1 MYLYNKNLLCPL
13 FTFMCAFQGLWADD
27 VDLIRDESL
36 IPFYAELN
44 QSVVTEAGALAAGER
59 VVVIRPENRESVRVE
74 VPRKGIV
81 TLPVEVT
88 NLAEEIEHAKN
99 ADASNVRQVPRM
111 SFFFANRIISGE
123 SGWQDPVHADMIY
136 AYKRW
141 IILYGDA
148 NKQTTKSA
156 VIAASKYYESLAPAE
171 QELTL
176 FVYLDV
182 LGEKVA
188 IQELAD
194 AIVPK
199 IHSMPGYL
207 SKGYAK
213 SLDQIEAGAE
223 LPQLV
228 EVAPSGRI
236 LERANGLEAVM
247 VWLNR

>member
-1 MYLYNKNLLCPL
+1 MNLYSRNLLCSL
-13 FTFMCAFQGLWADD
+13 WTCIVTFQGLWANN

-44 QSVVTEAGALAAGER
+44 QAVETDTGALSGGER
-59 VVVIRPENRESVRVE
+59 VVVIRPETPGSVRVE
-74 VPRKGIV
+74 APRKGIF

-136 AYKRW
+136 ACKRW

-148 NKQTTKSA
+148 NKESTKST
-156 VIAASKYYESLAPAE
+156 VIAASKYYETLAPAE

-182 LGEKVA
+182 PGDKVA

-194 AIVPK
+194 AIAPK

-223 LPQLV
+223 FPQLV
-228 EVAPSGRI
+228 EVASSGRI

-247 VWLNR
+247 AWLNR